1 MLISNKSAANIIKS
15 NPRNNDIMTTED
27 FNIFVTA
34 VSKEIDEG
42 KKANE
47 EDVFLKRAQ
56 ENAIPL
62 DDSEIQLLKMMKYT
76 NK

>member
-1 MLISNKSAANIIKS
+1 
-15 NPRNNDIMTTED
+15 MTVDD
-27 FNIFVTA
+27 FSELVDSIA
-34 VSKEIDEG
+34 KEIPNG
-42 KKANE
+42 QTVNE

-56 ENAIPL
+56 EMAIPL